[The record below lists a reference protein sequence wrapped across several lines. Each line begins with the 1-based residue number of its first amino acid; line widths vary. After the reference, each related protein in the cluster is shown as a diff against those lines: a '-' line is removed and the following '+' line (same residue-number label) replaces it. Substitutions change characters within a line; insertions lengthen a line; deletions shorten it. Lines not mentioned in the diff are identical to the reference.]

1 MSFWGV
7 ELLPGKKYEQEPEEN
22 LHVTSACLGNNSSHK
37 GRNSVQV
44 EINGGAFTVAN
55 LTLQSKEQKQLDLY
69 FEEGEKVVFYITG
82 QDPVHL
88 TGYYVPE
95 EPMMGEDFNSEDE
108 LDDEELKN
116 RLIASGQA
124 TPEDFEDS
132 EEEAEV
138 PAPPPK
144 VENKANNA
152 NNAKGNKGK
161 NKGNNAKE
169 TPAKDTPAAKET
181 PAKDT
186 AAKNNTPKG
195 TPAKNNAKGAK
206 SEPTS
211 PAAPAAAAA
220 GGKRKAEAT
229 TPKAKKGKSTPTS
242 PEATESAPG
251 TPSADKGIPR
261 QMPNGLRVTDLSIG
275 SGDVAKPGGF
285 VRVKYVGRLEN
296 GHKFDSMEK
305 NSGFRFRLGVG
316 EVIKGW
322 DMGVKGMRVGGK
334 RTLSIPPALAYGP
347 RGAPP
352 DIPPNST
359 LNFEVELIGVNSFS
373 FT

>member
-1 MSFWGV
+1 LHRGPTSFLSSIEMSFWGV
-7 ELLPGKKYEQEPEEN
+7 ELLPGKKYEQEPEAN
-22 LHVTSACLGNNSSHK
+22 LHVTSACLGNASKNK

-44 EINGGAFTVAN
+44 EIDGGVFTIAN
-55 LTLQSKEQKQLDLY
+55 LKNDTKEQKQLDLY

-95 EPMMGEDFNSEDE
+95 DMGGFDGMDSEDE
-108 LDDEELKN
+108 LDEEELKN
-116 RLIASGQA
+116 RLLASGEA

-132 EEEAEV
+132 EDEEV
-138 PAPPPK
+138 TPPPPQK
-144 VENKANNA
+144 EAPKENPKGKKAKKENNAQA
-152 NNAKGNKGK
+152 NNAK
-161 NKGNNAKE
+161 AT
-169 TPAKDTPAAKET
+169 TPPAAK
-181 PAKDT
+181 P
-186 AAKNNTPKG
+186 NTPKG
-195 TPAKNNAKGAK
+195 TPAKETPAKNTPKGGK
-206 SEPTS
+206 NEQTS
-211 PAAPAAAAA
+211 PAPAAAAA

-242 PEATESAPG
+242 PEATESSAPG
-251 TPSADKGIPR
+251 TPSADKGLPR
-261 QMPNGLRVTDLSIG
+261 QMPNGLRVTDVNIG

-334 RTLSIPPALAYGP
+334 RTLAIPPALAYGP

-352 DIPPNST
+352 DIPPNAT
-359 LNFEVELIGVNSFS
+359 LNFEVELIGVN
-373 FT
+373 